1 MRRAIVVLI
10 VALLFV
16 VIGPLLTSPRG
27 KSAGTSFVYEPP
39 EGFKHPTEKV
49 KGAEGAEVWVFD
61 EPLPAIAPMMN
72 PVRNP
77 NPPTV
82 VVTHSTKEM
91 SVEERDLA
99 KLVEDMP
106 SAFEGCTWVHRRHE
120 LRARA
125 DGARVGMIEG
135 DCDRQVDLT
144 AFGLPTKTIK
154 QRKLQ
159 LMFPDDEGTSIV
171 TASYLTEQAARW
183 EPLFEATIGKAKGVA
198 TRTPPPPSWMYAAW
212 GVAGLAIAWLATAL
226 VQRRA
231 PAASR
236 EREATE

>member
-1 MRRAIVVLI
+1 MRRAIVVVL
-10 VALLFV
+10 VALVFL
-16 VIGPLLTSPRG
+16 IGGPLLSSPRG
-27 KSAGTSFVYEPP
+27 KSAGTAFVYEPP
-39 EGFKHPTEKV
+39 EGFKRPTEKV
-49 KGAEGAEVWVFD
+49 KNAEGAEVWVF
-61 EPLPAIAPMMN
+61 EEMAMS

-77 NPPTV
+77 NPPTAV
-82 VVTHSTKEM
+82 LTHTAKEM

-120 LRARA
+120 LRTRA

-135 DCDRQVDLT
+135 DCDKEVDLS
-144 AFGLPTKTIK
+144 AFGLPSKSIK

-171 TASYLTEQAARW
+171 TASYLAEQASRW

-198 TRTPPPPSWMYAAW
+198 TRTPPPPQWMYGAW
-212 GVAGLAIAWLATAL
+212 GIAGIVIGWLATAL
-226 VQRRA
+226 AFRRGS
-231 PAASR
+231 AAES
-236 EREATE
+236 AAKDSSKASA

>member
-10 VALLFV
+10 VALLFALV
-16 VIGPLLTSPRG
+16 GPMLTSPRA

-39 EGFKHPTEKV
+39 EGFEHPAEKV
-49 KGAEGAEVWVFD
+49 KGAEGAEVWIFD
-61 EPLPAIAPMMN
+61 EALPAAPFGAG
-72 PVRNP
+72 PGLKNP

-82 VVTHSTKEM
+82 VVTHTAKEM
-91 SVEERDLA
+91 SVEESDLA
-99 KLVEDMP
+99 KLVDEMP

-120 LRARA
+120 LRTRA

-135 DCDRQVDLT
+135 DCDKQVDLT
-144 AFGLPTKTIK
+144 AFGLPSKTIK

-171 TASYLTEQAARW
+171 TVSYLTEQASRW

-198 TRTPPPPSWMYAAW
+198 TRTPPAPPWMHAAW
-212 GVAGLAIAWLATAL
+212 GVAGLVIAWLATAL
-226 VQRRA
+226 VARRQPA
-231 PAASR
+231 PAKSK
-236 EREATE
+236 